1 MTCSATVRRTAF
13 LLSTCALVVVPAF
26 AVKAGERVCLNK
38 AEQSAAVAAHQ
49 VIPLAEA
56 IKTMREHGHPG
67 EVVRVRLCRREGT
80 LDYVLTML
88 SRSGKVISADLDAA
102 NGELITG
109 R

>member
-1 MTCSATVRRTAF
+1 MVF
-13 LLSTCALVVVPAF
+13 LSSVCAVMAAPAF
-26 AVKAGERVCLNK
+26 VVKAAERVCLNK
-38 AEQSAAVAAHQ
+38 TEQSAAVATHQ

-56 IKTMREHGHPG
+56 IKTLREHGHPG
-67 EVVRVRLCRREGT
+67 EVVRVQLCRRENG

-102 NGELITG
+102 NGEIITS